1 MSSDWR
7 NYLLQN
13 IRRSL
18 LFLIWHKK
26 NIKIIKP
33 HHLLILISLFIA
45 GCSVKSSV
53 KIDKRQYKNQTVWEQ
68 SNPRIN
74 KFVQVYSRNTHV
86 KTCLNR
92 ASSKRYLN
100 YIHRVFYNYKLP
112 PELVYLP
119 ILESCFDTKAKSVTG
134 ARGMWQFTRSTGEE
148 YGLSAGFLSDE
159 RLNWKKATHS
169 AARYLKKLGDMFNSN
184 WELALAGYNGGP
196 NYMKR
201 QMKSQGTRNYWKLK
215 LRKETYEYVPKFLA
229 MLKVARNKY
238 PEMYFQGAPRAW
250 VSSI

>member
-7 NYLLQN
+7 NYLLRN
-13 IRRSL
+13 IGKSL
-18 LFLIWHKK
+18 LFLIRYKK
-26 NIKIIKP
+26 NIKIITSQ
-33 HHLLILISLFIA
+33 HLLILILVFIA
-45 GCSVKSSV
+45 GCSFKPSV
-53 KIDKRQYKNQTVWEQ
+53 KIDERRYKNQTVWEQ

-100 YIHRVFYNYKLP
+100 YIHRVFYKYKLP
-112 PELVYLP
+112 PELVHLP
-119 ILESCFDTKAKSVTG
+119 ILESCFDTKADSG
-134 ARGMWQFTRSTGEE
+134 RARGMWQFTKSTGEE

-201 QMKSQGTRNYWKLK
+201 QMKSQGTRNFWKLK

-250 VSSI
+250 ISSI

>member
-13 IRRSL
+13 IGRSL

-45 GCSVKSSV
+45 GCSFKSSV

-74 KFVQVYSRNTHV
+74 KYVQVYSRNTHV

-100 YIHRVFYNYKLP
+100 YIHRVFYNYNLP
-112 PELVYLP
+112 PELVHLP

-169 AARYLKKLGDMFNSN
+169 AARYLKKLGEMFNSN

>member
-13 IRRSL
+13 IGRSL

-74 KFVQVYSRNTHV
+74 KYVQVYSRNTHV

>member
-1 MSSDWR
+1 MSSNWR
-7 NYLLQN
+7 NYLLRN
-13 IRRSL
+13 VAKSS
-18 LFLIWHKK
+18 LFLIRDKK
-26 NIKIIKP
+26 NKNKITP
-33 HHLLILISLFIA
+33 QNFLILILVFIA
-45 GCSVKSSV
+45 GCSVKPSV

-74 KFVQVYSRNTHV
+74 KYVQVYSRNTHV

-100 YIHRVFYNYKLP
+100 YIHRVFYKYKLP
-112 PELVYLP
+112 PELVHLP
-119 ILESCFDTKAKSVTG
+119 ILESCFDTKADSG
-134 ARGMWQFTRSTGEE
+134 HARGMWQFTKSTGEE

-201 QMKSQGTRNYWKLK
+201 QMESQGTRNFWKLR
-215 LRKETYEYVPKFLA
+215 LRKETHEYVPKFLA

-250 VSSI
+250 ASSS

>member
-7 NYLLQN
+7 SYLLQN

-33 HHLLILISLFIA
+33 HHLLILISLFIT

-53 KIDKRQYKNQTVWEQ
+53 KIDERLYKNQTVWAQ

-74 KFVQVYSRNTHV
+74 KFVKFYSRNTHV

-201 QMKSQGTRNYWKLK
+201 QMKSQGTRNFWKLK

>member
-13 IRRSL
+13 IGRSL

-201 QMKSQGTRNYWKLK
+201 QMKSQGTRNFWKLK

>member
-18 LFLIWHKK
+18 LFLIWRKK

-74 KFVQVYSRNTHV
+74 KFVQIYSRNTHV

-100 YIHRVFYNYKLP
+100 YIHRVFYKYKLP
-112 PELVYLP
+112 PELVHLP

-201 QMKSQGTRNYWKLK
+201 QMKSQGTRNFWKLK

>member
-1 MSSDWR
+1 MSSNWR
-7 NYLLQN
+7 SYLLRN
-13 IRRSL
+13 VAKSS
-18 LFLIWHKK
+18 LFLIRDKK
-26 NIKIIKP
+26 NKNKITSN
-33 HHLLILISLFIA
+33 HLLILISVFIA

-53 KIDKRQYKNQTVWEQ
+53 KIDKRHYKNQTVWEL

-74 KFVQVYSRNTHV
+74 KYVQVYSRNTHV

-100 YIHRVFYNYKLP
+100 YIHRVFYKYKLP
-112 PELVYLP
+112 PELVHLP
-119 ILESCFDTKAKSVTG
+119 ILESCFDTKADSG
-134 ARGMWQFTRSTGEE
+134 HARGMWQFTKSTGEE

-201 QMKSQGTRNYWKLK
+201 QMKSQGTRNFWKLK

-250 VSSI
+250 ASSS

>member
-18 LFLIWHKK
+18 LFLIWRKK

-45 GCSVKSSV
+45 GCSFKSSV

-74 KFVQVYSRNTHV
+74 KFVQIYSRNTHV

-119 ILESCFDTKAKSVTG
+119 ILESCFDTKADSG
-134 ARGMWQFTRSTGEE
+134 RARGMWQFTKSTGEE

-201 QMKSQGTRNYWKLK
+201 QMKSQGTRNFWKLK

>member
-33 HHLLILISLFIA
+33 HHLLILISLFIT

-53 KIDKRQYKNQTVWEQ
+53 KIDERRYKNQTVWEQ

-74 KFVQVYSRNTHV
+74 KFVLVYSRNTHV

-100 YIHRVFYNYKLP
+100 YIHRVFYKHKLP
-112 PELVYLP
+112 PELAHLP

-148 YGLSAGFLSDE
+148 YGLSVGFLTDE
-159 RLNWKKATHS
+159 RLNWRKATHS
-169 AARYLKKLGDMFNSN
+169 AARYLKKLGNIFNKN

-201 QMKSQGTRNYWKLK
+201 QMKSQGTRNFWKLK
-215 LRKETYEYVPKFLA
+215 LRKETHEFVPKFLA
-229 MLKVARNKY
+229 MLIVARKKY

-250 VSSI
+250 ASSS

>member
-13 IRRSL
+13 IGKSL
-18 LFLIWHKK
+18 LFLKWHKI
-26 NIKIIKP
+26 NIKINKP

-74 KFVQVYSRNTHV
+74 KYVQVYSRNTHV

-148 YGLSAGFLSDE
+148 YGLSVGFLSDD
-159 RLNWKKATHS
+159 RLNWRKATHS
-169 AARYLKKLGDMFNSN
+169 AARYLKKLGDIFNKN

-201 QMKSQGTRNYWKLK
+201 QMKSQGTRNFWKLK
-215 LRKETYEYVPKFLA
+215 LRKETHEFVPKFLA
-229 MLKVARNKY
+229 MLIVARKKY

-250 VSSI
+250 ASSS

>member
-45 GCSVKSSV
+45 GCSFKSSV

-74 KFVQVYSRNTHV
+74 KYVQVYSRNTHV

-159 RLNWKKATHS
+159 RLNWRKATHS

-201 QMKSQGTRNYWKLK
+201 QMKSQGTRNFWKLK

>member
-13 IRRSL
+13 IGRSL

-74 KFVQVYSRNTHV
+74 KYVHVYSRNTHV

-201 QMKSQGTRNYWKLK
+201 QMKSQGTRNFWKLK